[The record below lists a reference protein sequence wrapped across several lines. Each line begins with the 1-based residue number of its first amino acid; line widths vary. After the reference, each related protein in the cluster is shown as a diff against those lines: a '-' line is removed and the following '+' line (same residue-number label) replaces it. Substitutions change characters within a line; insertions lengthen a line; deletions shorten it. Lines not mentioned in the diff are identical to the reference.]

1 MPQSREPE
9 EVSAMQVAVHFALG
23 AFLGTLGGLYLV
35 SQDWSAVKQ
44 MLAASSASS
53 APMSAALFVAICA
66 CTIATGASLTGVVF
80 STLEA
85 ERIAEARRRPPPP
98 PPRDRG

>member
-9 EVSAMQVAVHFALG
+9 QVSALQVAVHFTLG
-23 AFLGTLGGLYLV
+23 ALLGTLGGLYLV
-35 SQDWSAVKQ
+35 AYDWSTVNQ
-44 MLAASSASS
+44 MLTAGAAGIP
-53 APMSAALFVAICA
+53 PMPAAVFVAICA

-85 ERIAEARRRPPPP
+85 ERIADSRRRPPPP